1 MAHTWLFAR
10 LSVPPEEKAILA
22 PLCAIGEIVDTLR
35 AHDPAACWLFQ
46 RAKSGGHRRL
56 ELWLRA
62 ERDVL
67 DTLSGRLVAEPATG
81 AYNIASGAPGT
92 VLDLARALAGALDR
106 PDLEP
111 LVTGEWRGG
120 DVRHVFASPKRSADV
135 LGFRAEVPFS
145 DGVAELASRASATTL
160 SDAAESP

>member
-1 MAHTWLFAR
+1 VAHTWLFAR
-10 LSVPPEEKAILA
+10 LSVPPVEKAILA
-22 PLCAIGEIVDTLR
+22 PLCAIGEIVDILR

-81 AYNIASGAPGT
+81 AFEACLTAEEPPVSRHLGETAARTAAALSCASSDLALDLLISGALPEPK
-92 VLDLARALAGALDR
+92 VLPLAVLHL
-106 PDLEP
+106 
-111 LVTGEWRGG
+111 
-120 DVRHVFASPKRSADV
+120 RHI
-135 LGFRAEVPFS
+135 
-145 DGVAELASRASATTL
+145 
-160 SDAAESP
+160 